1 MLLDVKNLDI
11 SYGDRLTVSGVS
23 LQLDKGEIMS
33 IVGESGSGKTTV
45 IRAIMGCLP
54 GRGCVTGGS
63 ITFDGRDLLKNT
75 PAEWRKMCGSEMSMI
90 FQDCGNMINPIRRI
104 GEQFI
109 DYILTHAPE
118 TSRQDAYDMA
128 VKMLTD
134 VRLPNADNVMQSYP
148 FELSGG
154 MRQRVG
160 IAMAMVFRP
169 KLLLADE
176 PTSALDVTTQ
186 AQIIRQIVDIRN
198 EFGVAVIMVTHNLGV
213 ASYISNKL
221 MVMKHGRVVE
231 SGRREVIASP
241 QDDYTKELLA
251 AVPVLG
257 DKKYYER

>member
-1 MLLDVKNLDI
+1 MLLEVKDLNI
-11 SYGDRLTVSGVS
+11 SYGDKLTVSGVN
-23 LQLDKGEIMS
+23 LELNTGEIMS

-54 GRGCVTGGS
+54 GRGHVSGGS
-63 ITFDGRDLLKNT
+63 IIFEGRDMLKNT
-75 PAEWRKMCGSEMSMI
+75 PKEWRQLCGREMSMI
-90 FQDCGNMINPIRRI
+90 FQDSGNMINPIRRI
-104 GEQFI
+104 GEQFV
-109 DYILTHAPE
+109 DYIRTHAPE
-118 TSRQDAYDMA
+118 KTKAEAAEMAKDMLN
-128 VKMLTD
+128 K
-134 VRLPNADNVMQSYP
+134 VRLPNPESIMQSYP

-198 EFGVAVIMVTHNLGV
+198 EFGVAVILVTHNLGV

-221 MVMKHGRVVE
+221 VVMKNGRVVE
-231 SGRREVIASP
+231 SGKREVISNP
-241 QDDYTKELLA
+241 QDAYTKELLA
-251 AVPVLG
+251 AVPVVG
-257 DKKYYER
+257 EVKYYDR